1 MSSGQPLAS
10 KFTIISIQG
19 IILLIIIVVLVI
31 SIFLYGFL
39 IFLKFFAPPYTSPDL
54 EQNLLSDWSMVPL
67 LYTWVVYGQV
77 WI

>member
-1 MSSGQPLAS
+1 MLVMSSCQPLAS

-39 IFLKFFAPPYTSPDL
+39 IFLNFL
-54 EQNLLSDWSMVPL
+54 HHLILLQILSK
-67 LYTWVVYGQV
+67 
-77 WI
+77 IC